1 MPRTTLRTGDAL
13 PVVPGLHDRWS
24 AADNFE
30 RRIRLEAR
38 QRHTEREA
46 AAARQDVQPVQP
58 LAAVVEAGHVLDG
71 RVNQDSEVA
80 ETEEVASRRDGSEP
94 ADVEQHVPVASVP
107 SAYTGGG
114 CSGRGKGSRGLGK
127 GGAKRHRKIL
137 RDVCNP
143 IENTPAPSSPPP
155 RLECIHA

>member
-13 PVVPGLHDRWS
+13 PGLPDRWS

-38 QRHTEREA
+38 LRHEEREA

-58 LAAVVEAGHVLDG
+58 PLAAVVEADQVIDG
-71 RVNQDSEVA
+71 RANQDSEVA
-80 ETEEVASRRDGSEP
+80 ETEEVASRRSEP

-143 IENTPAPSSPPP
+143 MIDTPP
-155 RLECIHA
+155 RLDCIRA